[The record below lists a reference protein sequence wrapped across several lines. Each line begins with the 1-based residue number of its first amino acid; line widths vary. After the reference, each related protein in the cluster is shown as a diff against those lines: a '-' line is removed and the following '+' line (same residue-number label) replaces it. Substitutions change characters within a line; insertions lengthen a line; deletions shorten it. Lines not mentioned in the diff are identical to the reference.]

1 MTRNICL
8 LSHIFNAIFQ
18 NHEMLDSNHNGSK
31 LAFLEV
37 YYIENHYLIINHD
50 LKASMRYKQY

>member
-1 MTRNICL
+1 
-8 LSHIFNAIFQ
+8 
-18 NHEMLDSNHNGSK
+18 MLDSNHNGSK